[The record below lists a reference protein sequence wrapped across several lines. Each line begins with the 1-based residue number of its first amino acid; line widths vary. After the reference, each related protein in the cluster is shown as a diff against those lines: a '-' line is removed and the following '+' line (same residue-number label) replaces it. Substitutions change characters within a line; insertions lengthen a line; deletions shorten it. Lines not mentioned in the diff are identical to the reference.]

1 VDLRV
6 RRRAAAGAPAHP
18 LGDRAV
24 WTLQPRDTEDGADL
38 QVGVSGQVNVH
49 ARLRRPT
56 MVTTGKG
63 PMEIVGLS
71 FFADDPRALVA
82 HARAVL
88 APQERR
94 DR

>member
-1 VDLRV
+1 
-6 RRRAAAGAPAHP
+6 
-18 LGDRAV
+18 
-24 WTLQPRDTEDGADL
+24 
-38 QVGVSGQVNVH
+38 VH

-56 MVTTGKG
+56 VVTTAKR

-88 APQERR
+88 APPERR

>member
-1 VDLRV
+1 
-6 RRRAAAGAPAHP
+6 
-18 LGDRAV
+18 
-24 WTLQPRDTEDGADL
+24 
-38 QVGVSGQVNVH
+38 VH

-56 MVTTGKG
+56 VVTTAKR

-82 HARAVL
+82 HARAML
-88 APQERR
+88 APPERR

>member
-1 VDLRV
+1 MWLLIFASAAELPLAHLLGPATLRV
-6 RRRAAAGAPAHP
+6 RYGASHTIVLP
-18 LGDRAV
+18 
-24 WTLQPRDTEDGADL
+24 W
-38 QVGVSGQVNVH
+38 VSGQVNVH